1 MIIPY
6 QELLG
11 NYNSLPPAP
20 RCGQIIPYQELLGNY
35 NRHVG
40 IRHPRPI
47 IPYQELL
54 GNYNWPRCLF
64 PVWPNYT
71 IPRTVRELQ
80 RRVNCTMRRAYYT
93 IPRTV
98 RELQPIFPR
107 RVWTLHYTIPRTVR
121 ELQPECGHESANG
134 IIPYQEL
141 PGVYQRGETPATY
154 PFFQNKMRAL
164 FSAFS
169 LFFACT

>member
-1 MIIPY
+1 MRKKY
-6 QELLG
+6 D
-11 NYNSLPPAP
+11 
-20 RCGQIIPYQELLGNY
+20 
-35 NRHVG
+35 
-40 IRHPRPI
+40 
-47 IPYQELL
+47 
-54 GNYNWPRCLF
+54 
-64 PVWPNYT
+64 YT

-80 RRVNCTMRRAYYT
+80 PVESAHNGAKYYT

-98 RELQPIFPR
+98 RELQHTMEHELERRHYTIPR
-107 RVWTLHYTIPRTVR
+107 TVRELQLSALSLNSVSNYTIPRTVR

-141 PGVYQRGETPATY
+141 PGIYQRGETPATY

>member
-1 MIIPY
+1 MQGSDRYYTIPRTVR
-6 QELLG
+6 ELQQNQGDFTGL
-11 NYNSLPPAP
+11 
-20 RCGQIIPYQELLGNY
+20 QD
-35 NRHVG
+35 
-40 IRHPRPI
+40 
-47 IPYQELL
+47 
-54 GNYNWPRCLF
+54 
-64 PVWPNYT
+64 YT

-80 RRVNCTMRRAYYT
+80 RLAAKLTVWHYYT

-98 RELQPIFPR
+98 RELQLDSCAR
-107 RVWTLHYTIPRTVR
+107 ELEANYTIPRTVR

>member
-1 MIIPY
+1 MI
-6 QELLG
+6 
-11 NYNSLPPAP
+11 
-20 RCGQIIPYQELLGNY
+20 
-35 NRHVG
+35 
-40 IRHPRPI
+40 
-47 IPYQELL
+47 
-54 GNYNWPRCLF
+54 
-64 PVWPNYT
+64 
-71 IPRTVRELQ
+71 
-80 RRVNCTMRRAYYT
+80 YYT
-93 IPRTV
+93 IPR
-98 RELQPIFPR
+98 I
-107 RVWTLHYTIPRTVR
+107 VR

>member
-1 MIIPY
+1 MQGSDRYYTIPRTVR
-6 QELLG
+6 ELQQNQGDFTGL
-11 NYNSLPPAP
+11 
-20 RCGQIIPYQELLGNY
+20 QD
-35 NRHVG
+35 
-40 IRHPRPI
+40 
-47 IPYQELL
+47 
-54 GNYNWPRCLF
+54 
-64 PVWPNYT
+64 YT

-80 RRVNCTMRRAYYT
+80 RLAAKL
-93 IPRTV
+93 TV
-98 RELQPIFPR
+98 
-107 RVWTLHYTIPRTVR
+107 WHYYTIPRTVR

>member
-1 MIIPY
+1 M
-6 QELLG
+6 
-11 NYNSLPPAP
+11 AK
-20 RCGQIIPYQELLGNY
+20 
-35 NRHVG
+35 
-40 IRHPRPI
+40 
-47 IPYQELL
+47 
-54 GNYNWPRCLF
+54 
-64 PVWPNYT
+64 NYT

-80 RRVNCTMRRAYYT
+80 LRPWKRPLSDNYTIPRTVRELQQPTACPSMWTDYT

>member
-1 MIIPY
+1 MKID
-6 QELLG
+6 
-11 NYNSLPPAP
+11 
-20 RCGQIIPYQELLGNY
+20 
-35 NRHVG
+35 
-40 IRHPRPI
+40 
-47 IPYQELL
+47 
-54 GNYNWPRCLF
+54 
-64 PVWPNYT
+64 
-71 IPRTVRELQ
+71 
-80 RRVNCTMRRAYYT
+80 
-93 IPRTV
+93 
-98 RELQPIFPR
+98 
-107 RVWTLHYTIPRTVR
+107 YTIPRTVR

>member
-1 MIIPY
+1 MSGFAISHNPIIPY

-11 NYNSLPPAP
+11 NYNPQG
-20 RCGQIIPYQELLGNY
+20 RGWTCGPIIPYQELLGNY
-35 NRHVG
+35 NWG
-40 IRHPRPI
+40 CIFQAAGAI

-80 RRVNCTMRRAYYT
+80 RRVNCTMRRAY
-93 IPRTV
+93 
-98 RELQPIFPR
+98 
-107 RVWTLHYTIPRTVR
+107 YTIPRTVR

>member
-1 MIIPY
+1 MCA
-6 QELLG
+6 
-11 NYNSLPPAP
+11 AP
-20 RCGQIIPYQELLGNY
+20 LI
-35 NRHVG
+35 
-40 IRHPRPI
+40 
-47 IPYQELL
+47 
-54 GNYNWPRCLF
+54 
-64 PVWPNYT
+64 
-71 IPRTVRELQ
+71 
-80 RRVNCTMRRAYYT
+80 AYYT

-98 RELQPIFPR
+98 RELQRFVAGHGTARDYTIPR
-107 RVWTLHYTIPRTVR
+107 TVRELQLIAIPFGRCIDYTIPRTVR
-121 ELQPECGHESANG
+121 ELQPRWHGRIRPGYYTIPRTVRELQRADKLARWAWIIPYQELLGNYNTREMRMTMGG

>member
-11 NYNSLPPAP
+11 NYNTVRGVTPE
-20 RCGQIIPYQELLGNY
+20 GYIIPYQELLGNY
-35 NRHVG
+35 N
-40 IRHPRPI
+40 
-47 IPYQELL
+47 
-54 GNYNWPRCLF
+54 
-64 PVWPNYT
+64 T
-71 IPRTVRELQ
+71 REM
-80 RRVNCTMRRAYYT
+80 RMTM
-93 IPRTV
+93 
-98 RELQPIFPR
+98 
-107 RVWTLHYTIPRTVR
+107 
-121 ELQPECGHESANG
+121 GG

>member
-1 MIIPY
+1 M
-6 QELLG
+6 
-11 NYNSLPPAP
+11 AK
-20 RCGQIIPYQELLGNY
+20 
-35 NRHVG
+35 
-40 IRHPRPI
+40 
-47 IPYQELL
+47 
-54 GNYNWPRCLF
+54 
-64 PVWPNYT
+64 NYT

-80 RRVNCTMRRAYYT
+80 LRPWKRPLSDNYT

>member
-1 MIIPY
+1 MKGWKTA
-6 QELLG
+6 LALG
-11 NYNSLPPAP
+11 AAAAAAGAVAGEYFYRFALTQ
-20 RCGQIIPYQELLGNY
+20 QIDKTAAFND
-35 NRHVG
+35 
-40 IRHPRPI
+40 
-47 IPYQELL
+47 
-54 GNYNWPRCLF
+54 
-64 PVWPNYT
+64 
-71 IPRTVRELQ
+71 
-80 RRVNCTMRRAYYT
+80 
-93 IPRTV
+93 
-98 RELQPIFPR
+98 
-107 RVWTLHYTIPRTVR
+107 YTIPRTVR

>member
-1 MIIPY
+1 M
-6 QELLG
+6 
-11 NYNSLPPAP
+11 
-20 RCGQIIPYQELLGNY
+20 
-35 NRHVG
+35 
-40 IRHPRPI
+40 
-47 IPYQELL
+47 
-54 GNYNWPRCLF
+54 
-64 PVWPNYT
+64 NYT

-80 RRVNCTMRRAYYT
+80 PVTVAGACTQDYT

-98 RELQPIFPR
+98 RELQHR
-107 RVWTLHYTIPRTVR
+107 LRLETLLQDYTIPRTVR